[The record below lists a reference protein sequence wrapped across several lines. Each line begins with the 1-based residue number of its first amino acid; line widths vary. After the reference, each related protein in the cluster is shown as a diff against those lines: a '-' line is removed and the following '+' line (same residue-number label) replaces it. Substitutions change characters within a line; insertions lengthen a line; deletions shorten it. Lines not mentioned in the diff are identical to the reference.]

1 MGKVELDTN
10 LQPGAHAPFAIV
22 SEDDHR
28 AYILIAAAMG
38 MAVTGLGLLTRV
50 LLRRFVNRGWGRDDT
65 VLAVCTVS
73 ETKHLC
79 IVYLG

>member
-1 MGKVELDTN
+1 MGKVEIETS

-28 AYILIAAAMG
+28 AYILVAAAMC
-38 MAVTGLGLLTRV
+38 MAVTALGLLTRA
-50 LLRRFVNRGWGRDDT
+50 LLRTFVNRGWGLDDT

-73 ETKHLC
+73 ETNHHC
-79 IVYLG
+79 SVHPG